1 MDRYSEVERKFD
13 ADPGMSLPD
22 LTGEAGSVGEAR
34 ESQLDATYFDTA
46 DARLARHHITLRRRT
61 GGDDAGW
68 HLKLPAGQDERTE
81 VRLSLGRATRT
92 VPAALVREVRAI
104 AGDRPL
110 VPIATLHTTRIER
123 RLLDAD
129 GNALAAIADDTVRG
143 QRLTG
148 GAVEESTW
156 REVEVELL
164 DGDRAV
170 LDDVSGRLRAAGLTP
185 SRSSSKLARVLGDFA
200 AASTPEVGDAR
211 RATAGA
217 VVLAYLQEHV
227 ERLVGCDRGVRSDQ
241 PEAVHD
247 MRVATR
253 RLRSTL
259 ATYRPLLDR
268 EQIDPIREELKW
280 LGEALGGPRD
290 AEVLRLRMLDLV
302 TAQPDELDLG
312 PVGSRIDSELAGRHR
327 LAVVDLRKVL
337 DNDRYFR
344 LLNALDDLL
353 TSPPLTARADK
364 PARKQLPALVGRV
377 ARRVDRAA
385 RAVADDLT
393 PQERDQ
399 GLHEVRKCAK
409 RARYAAESA
418 IPVAGRPARRMAT
431 RMESLQNVLGEH
443 QDSVTAQALLLELT
457 MTDHLP
463 VENGFAF
470 GLLYAQE
477 RARANDARRAYKP
490 ALRKASAG
498 KTRRW
503 TRSDPE
509 PRSRGRSAGSSA
521 QRQRWP

>member
-13 ADPGMSLPD
+13 ADPAMSLPD
-22 LTGEAGSVGEAR
+22 LTGEAGSVGEATQ
-34 ESQLDATYFDTA
+34 SQLDATYFDTA

-61 GGDDAGW
+61 GGEDAGW

-81 VRLSLGRATRT
+81 VRLPLGRATRT
-92 VPAALVREVRAI
+92 VPDALVREVRAI

-129 GNALAAIADDTVRG
+129 GNALAAIADDTVHG

-148 GAVEESTW
+148 AAAEESTW
-156 REVEVELL
+156 REVEVELS

-185 SRSSSKLARVLGDFA
+185 SRSSSKLARVLGVFA
-200 AASTPEVGDAR
+200 APPPAVPEALSRPR
-211 RATAGA
+211 RVTAGV

-227 ERLVGCDRGVRSDQ
+227 DRLVTCDRGVRSDQ
-241 PEAVHD
+241 TGAVHD

-268 EQIDPIREELKW
+268 EQTDPIREELKW
-280 LGEALGGPRD
+280 LGEALGRPRD
-290 AEVLRLRMLDLV
+290 AEVLRQRMLDLV
-302 TAQPDELDLG
+302 AAQPEEPDLG
-312 PVGSRIDSELAGRHR
+312 PVGSRLGSELDARHR
-327 LAVVDLRKVL
+327 LALVDLQKVL
-337 DNDRYFR
+337 DGDRYFR
-344 LLNALDDLL
+344 LLKALDDLL
-353 TSPPLTARADK
+353 TRPPLTAPADE
-364 PARKQLPALVGRV
+364 PARNQLPALIGHV

-385 RAVADDLT
+385 RAVADDQT
-393 PQERDQ
+393 PTARDR

-418 IPVAGRPARRMAT
+418 IPVAGKPAKRLAT

-457 MTDHLP
+457 KSDHLSG
-463 VENGFAF
+463 ESGFAF

-477 RARANDARRAYKP
+477 RARADDARRAYRP

-498 KTRRW
+498 KARRW
-503 TRSDPE
+503 TP
-509 PRSRGRSAGSSA
+509 
-521 QRQRWP
+521 